1 MKREELYEAIA
12 AEYEL
17 DGVLM
22 DQTLLASDL
31 GFDSLGMFDLVL
43 FVEEVAGVQPE
54 GQPTMDY
61 PVMMTLGDVYAYC
74 EALQANSKSNAH
86 EAPIR

>member
-1 MKREELYEAIA
+1 MRDREAMKREELYETIA

-22 DQTLLASDL
+22 DQTLLVSDL

-43 FVEEVAGVQPE
+43 FVEEFAGVQSE
-54 GQPTMDY
+54 QPTMD
-61 PVMMTLGDVYAYC
+61 
-74 EALQANSKSNAH
+74 
-86 EAPIR
+86 